1 MDFKDIII
9 YIVLPSI
16 IGLLVLICLLL
27 GLYKL
32 HRNWNRFSYDKIN
45 HELDDEEIEF
55 KSMLEKKSNDKLVS
69 KIVKFMNNKYKNTTT
84 TVTTN
89 TTTNNINGSSENIN
103 YNQIGDDSMDDD
115 FDIDG
120 LNDDSIFNSEDLEG
134 VMFDKKDK
142 ESLYMLNK
150 LRDNLIQTIH
160 INNLD
165 DEDSK
170 NDADDHVDGVDHH
183 LNDLNRMSPTET
195 EHLRL

>member
-1 MDFKDIII
+1 MDIRDIFL

-16 IGLLVLICLLL
+16 IGILVLICLLL

-32 HRNWNRFSYDKIN
+32 HRNWNRFNYDKVN

-69 KIVKFMNNKYKNTTT
+69 KIVQFMNNKNKNSS
-84 TVTTN
+84 
-89 TTTNNINGSSENIN
+89 NNSNYINNGSDNIN

-142 ESLYMLNK
+142 ESLSMLNK

-160 INNLD
+160 TDNVKLD
-165 DEDSK
+165 EEEDNK
-170 NDADDHVDGVDHH
+170 DDADDDHEDGHH
-183 LNDLNRMSPTET
+183 NHINQLSV
-195 EHLRL
+195 